1 MGGRPGCQ
9 PVDGGTDEEHAERIG
24 QILLGRLA
32 RESVRVLW
40 LARSPDAHH
49 PRPPTQPV
57 VGTPSVARRPAE
69 SQHSVPAPMNHVFP
83 CISAGPELDP
93 DSESCFGPAEK
104 VWVLA
109 RLAGPNLCMAISRHA
124 RG

>member
-1 MGGRPGCQ
+1 MERSEGAGFLRRVSALWMVQVRASESKGRVFGGRLSGISEASQWAVRLGQTGCQ
-9 PVDGGTDEEHAERIG
+9 PGAGGTDEEHAERIG

-57 VGTPSVARRPAE
+57 HATPSVRSRPVEA
-69 SQHSVPAPMNHVFP
+69 STK
-83 CISAGPELDP
+83 C
-93 DSESCFGPAEK
+93 
-104 VWVLA
+104 
-109 RLAGPNLCMAISRHA
+109 RHL
-124 RG
+124 